1 MLTLQHLIMTG
12 ASTRSINEALCS
24 LIQGYDQENDEM
36 KIKIAMLSKDDD
48 EIRALKE
55 RSKELKEK
63 TRLL

>member
-1 MLTLQHLIMTG
+1 
-12 ASTRSINEALCS
+12 
-24 LIQGYDQENDEM
+24 M

>member
-12 ASTRSINEALCS
+12 ASTSCIKEAICI
-24 LIQGYDQENDEM
+24 LIKGYNKENDEM
-36 KIKIAMLSKDDD
+36 KTKIPMLSKDDN